1 MCESYQEVCR
11 HLGLL
16 QDDKEWDDVLT
27 EGSVTK
33 LSSALR
39 ELYTTILLFSMP
51 ADPKQLFESHYL
63 EWTDDFVHEAEEKG
77 IQYNDAQ
84 LRTLVLMDL
93 KKRLQS
99 WERNL
104 NNFGLVEPTKEEV
117 DLVHKED
124 METTSAIIREELD
137 FDREELKKMLEER
150 KFKFTKYQKGC
161 F

>member
-84 LRTLVLMDL
+84 LGTLVLMDL

-104 NNFGLVEPTKEEV
+104 TNFGLAEPTKEEV
-117 DLVHKED
+117 DLVLKED

-137 FDREELKKMLEER
+137 FDREELKTMLEER
-150 KFKFTKYQKGC
+150 KFKFTKSQNGC

>member
-104 NNFGLVEPTKEEV
+104 TNFGLVEPTKEEV
-117 DLVHKED
+117 DLVNKED

>member
-93 KKRLQS
+93 KKILQS

-104 NNFGLVEPTKEEV
+104 TNFGLAEPTKEEV
-117 DLVHKED
+117 DLVLKED

-137 FDREELKKMLEER
+137 FDREELKTMLEER
-150 KFKFTKYQKGC
+150 KFKFTKSQNGC

>member
-84 LRTLVLMDL
+84 LGTLVLMDL
-93 KKRLQS
+93 TSTILEQELRS
-99 WERNL
+99 W
-104 NNFGLVEPTKEEV
+104 
-117 DLVHKED
+117 
-124 METTSAIIREELD
+124 
-137 FDREELKKMLEER
+137 
-150 KFKFTKYQKGC
+150 C
-161 F
+161 